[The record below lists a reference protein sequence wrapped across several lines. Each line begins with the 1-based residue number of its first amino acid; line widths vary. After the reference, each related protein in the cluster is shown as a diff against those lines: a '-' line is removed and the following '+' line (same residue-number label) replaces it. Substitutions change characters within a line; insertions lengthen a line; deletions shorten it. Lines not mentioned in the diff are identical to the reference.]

1 MLRVYVRI
9 FCKSACILVCVC
21 MCVCVCVC
29 VYLTVRVWQACVK
42 CEKKQTRNDIVE
54 VCIICI

>member
-9 FCKSACILVCVC
+9 LCESVCIRVCVC
-21 MCVCVCVC
+21 IFNRRCMASVM
-29 VYLTVRVWQACVK
+29 QNCVK

>member
-9 FCKSACILVCVC
+9 LCKSACILVCVC
-21 MCVCVCVC
+21 MCVCVCV
-29 VYLTVRVWQACVK
+29 YLTVCVWQACVK